1 MKIRKENEPFRQK
14 YTDRVIREISHG
26 IKDRDPQALKMMTHF
41 ILDDGMIRK
50 GDLIIPAPQHEGKAI
65 YTLQIAEMIAD
76 ETGAVV
82 IDILHS
88 KERKTMY
95 EQKLSGTVSA
105 PLFIADYKNL
115 PKNKRIFF
123 LDNVIDTGATLKA
136 AERAV
141 GRRLT
146 PLVYSYTDRAPDN
159 LVEERSNAYMARNDD
174 MRQNNNMK
182 QNENLERHKDK
193 NQNSNAEQNK
203 GKERNNYPGKNDGRD
218 LNESTKPNLNT
229 NRSDDIRHDSS
240 KGRIRYQKQYNR
252 EDSIFVRVKAAVTV
266 KEAAAFYNVPMNRAG
281 LTKCLFHPDEHPSML
296 LRTRYYCF
304 GCETTGDVIDFTARL
319 FNLRPID
326 AAKRLANDFGV
337 PIGHLTEQDREN
349 FKKKISIRN
358 QLTPKEQLKKDI
370 KWATRVC
377 TDYKAI
383 LEQQKKALEPKTME
397 EGFSDEFG
405 KLVKDISKVD
415 GDLDYLLTATNSELR
430 GFIDQ
435 KQSWFKAL
443 EELVRRDRMKILD
456 LSKGVSL

>member
-1 MKIRKENEPFRQK
+1 MKIRKEKEPFRQK
-14 YTDRVIREISHG
+14 YMDPVIREFSHG

-41 ILDDGMIRK
+41 ILDNDMIRK

-76 ETGAVV
+76 ETGAIV

-88 KERKTMY
+88 KERKTLY

-123 LDNVIDTGATLKA
+123 LDNVIDTGATLRA

-174 MRQNNNMK
+174 MRQNDNMK
-182 QNENLERHKDK
+182 RNKYK
-193 NQNSNAEQNK
+193 NQNLDIHRNERS
-203 GKERNNYPGKNDGRD
+203 ERNDYTKQNDGKG
-218 LNESTKPNLNT
+218 LSEGSKPNSKV

-240 KGRIRYQKQYNR
+240 KGRIRYQKHYNR
-252 EDSIFVRVKAAVTV
+252 EDSIFARVKAAVTV

>member
-1 MKIRKENEPFRQK
+1 MNIRKEKEPFRQK
-14 YTDRVIREISHG
+14 YMDPVIREISHG

-41 ILDDGMIRK
+41 ILDNDMIRK

-115 PKNKRIFF
+115 PKDKRIFF
-123 LDNVIDTGATLKA
+123 LDNVIDTGATLRA

-146 PLVYSYTDRAPDN
+146 PLVYSYTDRAPEN
-159 LVEERSNAYMARNDD
+159 LGEERSNAYMARNDD

-229 NRSDDIRHDSS
+229 NRSDDIR
-240 KGRIRYQKQYNR
+240 YQKQYNR
-252 EDSIFVRVKAAVTV
+252 EDSIFARVKAAVTV

-370 KWATRVC
+370 KWATKVC
-377 TDYKAI
+377 MDYKTM
-383 LEQQKKALEPKTME
+383 LTKQKEALEPRTLE

-405 KLVKDISKVD
+405 KLVRDISKVD

-430 GFIDQ
+430 GFID
-435 KQSWFKAL
+435 
-443 EELVRRDRMKILD
+443 
-456 LSKGVSL
+456 

>member
-1 MKIRKENEPFRQK
+1 M
-14 YTDRVIREISHG
+14 REG
-26 IKDRDPQALKMMTHF
+26 
-41 ILDDGMIRK
+41 
-50 GDLIIPAPQHEGKAI
+50 
-65 YTLQIAEMIAD
+65 
-76 ETGAVV
+76 
-82 IDILHS
+82 S
-88 KERKTMY
+88 KT
-95 EQKLSGTVSA
+95 
-105 PLFIADYKNL
+105 
-115 PKNKRIFF
+115 
-123 LDNVIDTGATLKA
+123 
-136 AERAV
+136 
-141 GRRLT
+141 
-146 PLVYSYTDRAPDN
+146 
-159 LVEERSNAYMARNDD
+159 
-174 MRQNNNMK
+174 
-182 QNENLERHKDK
+182 
-193 NQNSNAEQNK
+193 NSNV
-203 GKERNNYPGKNDGRD
+203 
-218 LNESTKPNLNT
+218 

-252 EDSIFVRVKAAVTV
+252 EDSIFARVKAAVTV

-319 FNLRPID
+319 FNIRPID

-383 LEQQKKALEPKTME
+383 LEKQKKALEPKTLE

-430 GFIDQ
+430 EFIDQ

>member
-1 MKIRKENEPFRQK
+1 MKIRKENKPFRQK
-14 YTDRVIREISHG
+14 YIDPVIREISHG
-26 IKDRDPQALKMMTHF
+26 IKDRDPQALQMMTSF

-88 KERKTMY
+88 RERKTMY

-115 PKNKRIFF
+115 PKDKRIFF
-123 LDNVIDTGATLKA
+123 LDNVIDTGATLRA

-146 PLVYSYTDRAPDN
+146 PLVYSYTGKAPEN
-159 LVEERSNAYMARNDD
+159 MVGERSNAYMARDNKTRRND
-174 MRQNNNMK
+174 NMK
-182 QNENLERHKDK
+182 QNENQERHKDK
-193 NQNSNAEQNK
+193 NQNSNSERNKIKEQN
-203 GKERNNYPGKNDGRD
+203 EYVRQNDGKG
-218 LNESTKPNLNT
+218 LSEGSKTNPNMNH
-229 NRSDDIRHDSS
+229 SDDIRHDPS
-240 KGRIRYQKQYNR
+240 KGRIRYQKQYNK
-252 EDSIFVRVKAAVTV
+252 EDSIFARVKAAVTV

-319 FNLRPID
+319 FNIRPID

-337 PIGHLTEQDREN
+337 PIGHLTEKDREN

-383 LEQQKKALEPKTME
+383 LEQQKKALEPKTLE

-443 EELVRRDRMKILD
+443 EELVRRDRVKILD
-456 LSKGVSL
+456 VSKGVSL

>member
-26 IKDRDPQALKMMTHF
+26 IKDRDPQALQMMTAF
-41 ILDDGMIRK
+41 ILDNDMIRK

-76 ETGAVV
+76 ETGAIV

-123 LDNVIDTGATLKA
+123 LDNVIDTGATLRA

-174 MRQNNNMK
+174 MRQNQNIK
-182 QNENLERHKDK
+182 QNKDK
-193 NQNSNAEQNK
+193 HQNLNIEQDEK
-203 GKERNNYPGKNDGRD
+203 KERNDYTRQNDGKGLREGSKS
-218 LNESTKPNLNT
+218 NSNV

-240 KGRIRYQKQYNR
+240 KGRIRYQKHYNR
-252 EDSIFVRVKAAVTV
+252 EDSIFARVKVAVTV

-383 LEQQKKALEPKTME
+383 LEKQKKALEPKTLE

-415 GDLDYLLTATNSELR
+415 GDLDYLFTATNSELR
-430 GFIDQ
+430 EFIDQ

-443 EELVRRDRMKILD
+443 EELVRRDRVKILD
-456 LSKGVSL
+456 VSKGVSL

>member
-1 MKIRKENEPFRQK
+1 MNIRKEKEPFRQK
-14 YTDRVIREISHG
+14 YMDPVIREISHG

-41 ILDDGMIRK
+41 ILDNDMIRK

-115 PKNKRIFF
+115 PKDKRIFF
-123 LDNVIDTGATLKA
+123 LDNVIDTGATLRA

-146 PLVYSYTDRAPDN
+146 PLVYSYTDR
-159 LVEERSNAYMARNDD
+159 
-174 MRQNNNMK
+174 
-182 QNENLERHKDK
+182 RHKDK

-229 NRSDDIRHDSS
+229 SRSDDIRHDPS

-252 EDSIFVRVKAAVTV
+252 EDSIFARVKAAVTV

-370 KWATRVC
+370 KWATKVC

-383 LEQQKKALEPKTME
+383 LEQQKKALEPKTLE

-443 EELVRRDRMKILD
+443 EELVRRDRVKILD
-456 LSKGVSL
+456 VSKGVSL

>member
-14 YTDRVIREISHG
+14 YMDPVTREISHG
-26 IKDRDPQALKMMTHF
+26 IKDRDPQALQMMTTF

-65 YTLQIAEMIAD
+65 YTLQVAEMIAD
-76 ETGAVV
+76 ETGAIV

-88 KERKTMY
+88 KERKTLY

-105 PLFIADYKNL
+105 PLFLADYKNL
-115 PKNKRIFF
+115 PKDKRIFF
-123 LDNVIDTGATLKA
+123 LDNVIDTGATLRA

-146 PLVYSYTDRAPDN
+146 PLVFSYTDRAPDN

-174 MRQNNNMK
+174 MRQNDNLN
-182 QNENLERHKDK
+182 QNKYK
-193 NQNSNAEQNK
+193 NQNLDMH
-203 GKERNNYPGKNDGRD
+203 RNEGSEGNDYTKQNDGKG
-218 LNESTKPNLNT
+218 LSEGTKSSSNV

-240 KGRIRYQKQYNR
+240 KGRIRYQKQYSR
-252 EDSIFVRVKAAVTV
+252 EDSIFARVKAAVTV

-377 TDYKAI
+377 TDYKAM
-383 LEQQKKALEPKTME
+383 LEQQKKALEPKTLK

-430 GFIDQ
+430 EFIDQ
-435 KQSWFKAL
+435 KQSWFKAM
-443 EELVRRDRMKILD
+443 EELVRRDRVKVLD
-456 LSKGVSL
+456 VSKGVSL

>member
-1 MKIRKENEPFRQK
+1 MKIRKEKEPFRQK

-65 YTLQIAEMIAD
+65 YTLQVAEMIAD
-76 ETGAVV
+76 ETGAIV

-123 LDNVIDTGATLKA
+123 LDNVIDTGATLRA

-174 MRQNNNMK
+174 MRQNQNIK
-182 QNENLERHKDK
+182 QNKDK
-193 NQNSNAEQNK
+193 HQNSNIEQDEK
-203 GKERNNYPGKNDGRD
+203 KERNDYTRQNDGKSLREGSQS
-218 LNESTKPNLNT
+218 NSNV

-252 EDSIFVRVKAAVTV
+252 EDSIFARVKAAVTV

-370 KWATRVC
+370 KWATTVC
-377 TDYKAI
+377 TDYKAL
-383 LEQQKKALEPKTME
+383 LEKQKDALKPKTPE

-443 EELVRRDRMKILD
+443 EELVRRDRVKVLD

>member
-1 MKIRKENEPFRQK
+1 MKIRKENKPFRQK
-14 YTDRVIREISHG
+14 YMDPVIREISHG

-41 ILDDGMIRK
+41 ILDNDMIRK

-123 LDNVIDTGATLKA
+123 LDNVIDTGASLRA

-146 PLVYSYTDRAPDN
+146 PLVFSYTDRAPDN

-174 MRQNNNMK
+174 MRQNDNLN
-182 QNENLERHKDK
+182 QNKYK
-193 NQNSNAEQNK
+193 NQNLDIHRNERS
-203 GKERNNYPGKNDGRD
+203 ERNDYTKQNDGKG
-218 LNESTKPNLNT
+218 LSEGSKPNSKV

-240 KGRIRYQKQYNR
+240 KGRIRYQKHYNR
-252 EDSIFVRVKAAVTV
+252 EDSIFARVKAAVTV

-304 GCETTGDVIDFTARL
+304 GCETTGDVIDFMARL

-349 FKKKISIRN
+349 FKKKISIRS
-358 QLTPKEQLKKDI
+358 QVTPKEQLKKDI
-370 KWATRVC
+370 KWATTVC
-377 TDYKAI
+377 TDYKEM
-383 LEQQKKALEPKTME
+383 LMKQKNALEPKTME

-443 EELVRRDRMKILD
+443 EELVRRDRVKVLD

>member
-1 MKIRKENEPFRQK
+1 MKIRKEKEPFKQK
-14 YTDRVIREISHG
+14 YMDPVIREISHG
-26 IKDRDPQALKMMTHF
+26 IKDRDPQALQMMTSF
-41 ILDDGMIRK
+41 ILDNDMIRK

-76 ETGAVV
+76 ETGAIV

-115 PKNKRIFF
+115 PKDKRIFF
-123 LDNVIDTGATLKA
+123 LDNVIDTGATLRA

-174 MRQNNNMK
+174 MRQNQNIK
-182 QNENLERHKDK
+182 QNKDK
-193 NQNSNAEQNK
+193 HQNLNIEQDEK
-203 GKERNNYPGKNDGRD
+203 KERNDYTRQNDGKGLREGSKS
-218 LNESTKPNLNT
+218 NSNV

-240 KGRIRYQKQYNR
+240 KGRIRYQKHYNR
-252 EDSIFVRVKAAVTV
+252 EDSIFARVKAAVTV

-383 LEQQKKALEPKTME
+383 LEKQKKALEPKTLE

-415 GDLDYLLTATNSELR
+415 GDLDYLFTATNSELR
-430 GFIDQ
+430 EFIDQ

-443 EELVRRDRMKILD
+443 EELVRRDRVKILD
-456 LSKGVSL
+456 VSKGVSL